1 MTHDEAKKSMAAEG
15 YILDDLEPAERDAF
29 EEHFADCTDCTADVL
44 DAAAVAD
51 GLRPKATNVVPF
63 RPRHYPQW
71 AAAAAVV
78 AVSIGLTYQYAPQ
91 IAGLWS
97 HHSKPPIQAAH
108 ATAGEQLIV
117 LDTVRAPETP
127 YVIVGAQSVAFDFV
141 IPVAE
146 PRPPYLCE
154 LRDDAGVIL
163 GSTTVKTKDEAANPV
178 SLVIPAGKF
187 HQGKANY
194 TLGIRGGGPETPA
207 AYHFA
212 VEVR

>member
-1 MTHDEAKKSMAAEG
+1 MAAEG

-71 AAAAAVV
+71 AAAAAVI
-78 AVSIGLTYQYAPQ
+78 AVSVGLTYQYAPQ
-91 IAGLWS
+91 IAELW
-97 HHSKPPIQAAH
+97 HHASKPPIQAAR
-108 ATAGEQLIV
+108 ATAGVQVIE
-117 LDTVRAPETP
+117 LDTARAPETP
-127 YVIVGAQSVAFDFV
+127 YVIVGTQVAFDFV
-141 IPVAE
+141 IPVME
-146 PRPPYLCE
+146 PHPPYFCE
-154 LRDDAGVIL
+154 LRDATGQLI
-163 GSTTVKTKDEAANPV
+163 GSHTVKTKTEAANAV
-178 SLVIPAGKF
+178 RLIVPAGKL
-187 HQGKANY
+187 HRGNY

-212 VEVR
+212 VEVQ